1 MGDAGELVAGD
12 CLCTGLLSS
21 PWGALLVLGT
31 VLSIMEVS
39 FLCLVGATVVGLGE
53 VIGCVGVAIGSS
65 SVGGMASCLL
75 ASSLS
80 AQSAHD
86 LGSGSLGL
94 MNMELMRGM
103 SSVVVW

>member
-21 PWGALLVLGT
+21 PWLGALLALGM

-53 VIGCVGVAIGSS
+53 VIGCVGGVIGSS

-75 ASSLS
+75 ATIWVQALW
-80 AQSAHD
+80 
-86 LGSGSLGL
+86 G
-94 MNMELMRGM
+94 
-103 SSVVVW
+103 